1 KRTAEELTANCKH
14 WPIPES
20 TDADANNWYRAATS
34 IHAINLRTVEQHQ
47 KMLQLYE
54 AAARRGHYN
63 ATKNLT
69 ILYMSSNL
77 VMEARFK
84 PDPEKAR
91 YWLEQAIRQHRWVG
105 ALEWVPH
112 IMASDGSGLSER
124 DYKRAYF
131 QQAAD
136 MGVALAQFAL
146 SSVFQPSPQEEA
158 LLICAAD
165 QGFGSAAH
173 EMGTIYEV
181 RKKHEEALHYYQIAV
196 MNGNEAGGGA
206 AYALQTFWYDN
217 EAFDEA
223 FGDLRSNA
231 YRDIK
236 DALGGTPSKYGNYF
250 YRFPRL
256 NEVLPLPPA
265 KITEWKGIYSAMSED
280 DATYYQNPPPV
291 EFYLKQVQEAGL
303 LIPIEY
309 LAQPWHPKE
318 GESLF

>member
-47 KMLQLYE
+47 QMLQLYE

-91 YWLEQAIRQHRWVG
+91 YWLDQAIRQHRWVG

-112 IMASDGSGLSER
+112 IMGSEGSGLSRE

-173 EMGTIYEV
+173 EMGVIYKARELYDN
-181 RKKHEEALHYYQIAV
+181 ALHYYQIAV
-196 MNGNEAGGGA
+196 MNGNEVGGKA
-206 AYALQTFWYDN
+206 AYAMRTFWYDDK
-217 EAFDEA
+217 ALDEA
-223 FGDLRSNA
+223 FGDLRSDA
-231 YRDIK
+231 YEELD
-236 DALGGTPSKYGNYF
+236 DALRDGDMNKRNPF

-265 KITEWKGIYSAMSED
+265 KVTEWKGVYSAMSED
-280 DATYYQNPPPV
+280 DATYYQNPPPA
-291 EFYLKQVQEAGL
+291 EFYLKQVEAAGL